1 MIVLASASP
10 RRSGLL
16 RMLGIPHQVIP
27 AHADER
33 ALPGERPDNHVR
45 RLARAKAAAVAS
57 QYPDRPV
64 LGADTIVC
72 IDGEMLGKPE
82 SPEEAVRMLG
92 HLSGRMHEVHTAVAL
107 ASDGRISDRM
117 DVSRVW
123 FRKIP
128 PDLIEA
134 YVATGEPMDK
144 AGSYGLQG
152 PAAVMIER
160 LEGDFFAVM
169 GLPLRLVAD
178 LLEEAGMPYTFTR

>member
-10 RRSGLL
+10 RRAALL
-16 RMLGIPHQVIP
+16 HMLGITHDVVP
-27 AHADER
+27 AHADEGG
-33 ALPGERPDNHVR
+33 LPGEPPDDHVR

-57 QYPDRPV
+57 QYPDDLV

-72 IDGEMLGKPE
+72 VDGEMLGKPE
-82 SPEEAVRMLG
+82 SPEDAMRMLG
-92 HLSGRMHEVHTAVAL
+92 RLSGRAHEVYTCVAL
-107 ASDGRISDRM
+107 AWGGRIADRL

-123 FRKIP
+123 FRQLT
-128 PDLIEA
+128 PDMIEA
-134 YVATGEPMDK
+134 YVASGEPMDK

-178 LLEEAGMPYTFTR
+178 LLAEAGMPYRFTR